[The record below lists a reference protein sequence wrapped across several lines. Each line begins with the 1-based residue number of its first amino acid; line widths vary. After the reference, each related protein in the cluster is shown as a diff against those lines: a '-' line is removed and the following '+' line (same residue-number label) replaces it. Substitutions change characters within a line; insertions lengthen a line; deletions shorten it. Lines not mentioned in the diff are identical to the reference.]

1 MTSWRNWRREP
12 LMHFL
17 VLGMALFA
25 FYRWQNPPGSTTGPA
40 PQEIVVTRGRIANL
54 AESFARVWQRPPT
67 QAELDGLIE
76 DYVREEVLYR
86 EALALGLDRDD
97 TILRRRLRQKMEFI
111 SEDVAAQAEP
121 TDDELQQYFAEHADA
136 YRVDPRLSF
145 RHVYLSTDRR
155 GETVRDDAAVLLEEL
170 RGAGTDADISEIGD
184 PLMLEPQFVDIPLR
198 DVASLF
204 GAAFATQ
211 LADVP
216 AGEWTGPVESG
227 YGLHLVYL
235 DDRTPGRLPELAD
248 VREAV
253 LRDWLA
259 EQRREAN
266 EALYHA
272 LREQYTITIEQP
284 ESIEP
289 SPAGRDS

>member
-1 MTSWRNWRREP
+1 MNSLRQWRREP

-17 VLGMALFA
+17 VLGGALFA

-67 QAELDGLIE
+67 QAELGGLVE
-76 DYVREEVLYR
+76 DYIREEVLYR

-155 GETVRDDAAVLLEEL
+155 GDRVRDEAGILLEEL
-170 RGAGTDADISEIGD
+170 RSAGTNVDISELGD
-184 PLMLEPQFVDIPLR
+184 PLMLEPRFVDIPLR
-198 DVASLF
+198 DVAGLF
-204 GAAFATQ
+204 GAEFSDGLEA
-211 LADVP
+211 VP
-216 AGEWTGPVESG
+216 AGEWTGPVQSG
-227 YGLHLVYL
+227 YGLHLVFV
-235 DDRTPGRLPELAD
+235 DERTPGRLPELAD
-248 VREAV
+248 VRDAV

-266 EALYHA
+266 DALYQA

-284 ESIEP
+284 EPVER
-289 SPAGRDS
+289 PADGGDS